1 MKIEKNKIVFG
12 SILLIV
18 LIFIVAYSAL
28 VILGDEE
35 SLETLENP
43 EVPELV
49 EEGETYDS
57 KLDALNDLK
66 EERERQVPS
75 IYSEELLDSL
85 GVYDPLLEEEEKQW
99 AIDSVYAQGPF
110 DYDESYYLQPEEEY
124 PYEERESQLNL
135 PVAEAEAMVLPDRID
150 FFQSAPVQV
159 VTNRE
164 TGEVEKEHGFLAEVN
179 GDQKVRAND
188 RLELIL
194 LEDVEVKGEYF
205 PKYTRIYGFASLQ
218 PNRLHL
224 KITHMGNIPVKLQA
238 YDLQDGN
245 EGIYIKNTFRAEAGT
260 EVIDEIAQ
268 DINIAGL
275 PQLNGVTKIFRRNNR
290 NIKVTVLNQYRL
302 ILKPQR

>member
-18 LIFIVAYSAL
+18 LIFIVAYSTL
-28 VILGDEE
+28 VILGDEDG
-35 SLETLENP
+35 LETLENP

-99 AIDSVYAQGPF
+99 AIDSIYAHGPF
-110 DYDESYYLQPEEEY
+110 DYDDPDFAEPEEGY
-124 PYEERESQLNL
+124 GFEETEPTTNST
-135 PVAEAEAMVLPDRID
+135 VVEAESPGLPERTD
-150 FFQSAPVQV
+150 FFQAVPVQV
-159 VTNRE
+159 ASNKSIPE
-164 TGEVEKEHGFLAEVN
+164 EGKGLGFLAEVN
-179 GDQKVRAND
+179 GNQKVRAND

-194 LEDVEVKGEYF
+194 LEDVEIKGEHF
-205 PKYTRIYGFASLQ
+205 PMYTRIYGFASLQ

-224 KITHMGNIPVKLQA
+224 KITHIGNIPVKLQA

-245 EGIYIKNTFRAEAGT
+245 EGIYIKNTFRAEART
-260 EVIDEIAQ
+260 EVIDDIAQ

-302 ILKPQR
+302 ILKPQP

>member
-18 LIFIVAYSAL
+18 LIFIVAYSTL
-28 VILGDEE
+28 VILGDEDN
-35 SLETLENP
+35 LETLENP
-43 EVPELV
+43 AVPELV

-99 AIDSVYAQGPF
+99 AIDSVYANGPF
-110 DYDESYYLQPEEEY
+110 DYDEPKYSQPEEEY
-124 PYEERESQLNL
+124 GYEGSKPDTNSA
-135 PVAEAEAMVLPDRID
+135 VAEVESPDLPDRSD
-150 FFQSAPVQV
+150 FFQAVPVQV
-159 VTNRE
+159 TLNKNIP
-164 TGEVEKEHGFLAEVN
+164 EVGKELGFLAEVN
-179 GDQKVRAND
+179 GNQKVRAND

-194 LEDVEVKGEYF
+194 MEDVEIKGEHF
-205 PKYTRIYGFASLQ
+205 PKYTRIYGFVSLQ

-224 KITHMGNIPVKLQA
+224 KITHVGNIPVKLRA

-245 EGIYIKNTFRAEAGT
+245 EGIYIKNTFRAEART
-260 EVIDEIAQ
+260 EVIDDIAQ

-290 NIKVTVLNQYRL
+290 NIKVSVLNQYRL
-302 ILKPQR
+302 ILKPQP